1 MSGVRGGVLLVA
13 VKVEVAGE
21 GKGDGKGGTTGVC
34 VRRWT

>member
-1 MSGVRGGVLLVA
+1 MSGVRGGVLVA
-13 VKVEVAGE
+13 VKVEVAAGE